1 MQKVDTFT
9 VQNKKTWFD
18 ANSRRQLTKLTHPSY
33 LKQNAITTQKLVVSK
48 FTRLRKKEK
57 VKASSKWLGL
67 SLILT
72 IKNRNLQNCKLQLC
86 FLSLSSA
93 KASFQSSLT
102 SVQTLSLSGCLIHLG
117 SHPSKPDWILHLF
130 KSLLSEPFF
139 LLTTPPDGPLLSDSQ
154 LLNPAPSSAIN
165 RLTDI
170 LSQEGT
176 IRNRNKFFKTAKLH
190 FKTLMINS
198 RFPSQ
203 ITVAK
208 LKTLSFNTGTYLNW
222 YSLAIVCVCTPHY
235 IFRWIAT
242 Y

>member
-1 MQKVDTFT
+1 MTG
-9 VQNKKTWFD
+9 
-18 ANSRRQLTKLTHPSY
+18 SLTHSHN
-33 LKQNAITTQKLVVSK
+33 KEQK
-48 FTRLRKKEK
+48 
-57 VKASSKWLGL
+57 SSK
-67 SLILT
+67 
-72 IKNRNLQNCKLQLC
+72 LQTSTM
-86 FLSLSSA
+86 LSLSFQC
-93 KASFQSSLT
+93 KSFIPIQSDKCSDT
-102 SVQTLSLSGCLIHLG
+102 ISVWLSNTPWFS
-117 SHPSKPDWILHLF
+117 SHSKPDWILHLF

-139 LLTTPPDGPLLSDSQ
+139 LLTTPPDWPLLSDSQ

-165 RLTDI
+165 RLTEI

>member
-1 MQKVDTFT
+1 MQTQEGSW
-9 VQNKKTWFD
+9 QNWHIPVTWNKMPSPPKSLWFPNLQDWGKK
-18 ANSRRQLTKLTHPSY
+18 RR
-33 LKQNAITTQKLVVSK
+33 
-48 FTRLRKKEK
+48 

-117 SHPSKPDWILHLF
+117 SHPTANQTESFIFSNLSCPSLSSFSPHPLDW
-130 KSLLSEPFF
+130 
-139 LLTTPPDGPLLSDSQ
+139 PLLSDSQ

-203 ITVAK
+203 ITVAN

>member
-117 SHPSKPDWILHLF
+117 SHPTANQTESFIFSNLSCP
-130 KSLLSEPFF
+130 SL
-139 LLTTPPDGPLLSDSQ
+139 
-154 LLNPAPSSAIN
+154 SSFSPHP
-165 RLTDI
+165 LTDLSYQI
-170 LSQEGT
+170 LSCSTQPPALQLT
-176 IRNRNKFFKTAKLH
+176 D
-190 FKTLMINS
+190 
-198 RFPSQ
+198 
-203 ITVAK
+203 
-208 LKTLSFNTGTYLNW
+208 
-222 YSLAIVCVCTPHY
+222 
-235 IFRWIAT
+235 
-242 Y
+242 